1 MAQRKTTNT
10 NKEILDAVN
19 KVEEKL
25 NVILYGS
32 AEGNT
37 PGIMERLRKLEDWV
51 GSEKRLIYLIVAIIL
66 TDIVTRLWG
75 LIVQ

>member
-1 MAQRKTTNT
+1 MTPRKATNT

-19 KVEEKL
+19 KLDEKI

-51 GSEKRLIYLIVAIIL
+51 ASEKRLMYLIIAIIL